1 MKKFWNWLTSDF
13 DNGYDNDPMW
23 PTSFKDFL
31 ILVAGGLITISFF
44 YGIYAA
50 LFLLE
55 CFIYGA

>member
-1 MKKFWNWLTSDF
+1 MKKIWKWLTSDF
-13 DNGYDNDPMW
+13 DNCYDNAPML

-31 ILVAGGLITISFF
+31 ILLAGGLITISFF
-44 YGIYAA
+44 YAIYAA